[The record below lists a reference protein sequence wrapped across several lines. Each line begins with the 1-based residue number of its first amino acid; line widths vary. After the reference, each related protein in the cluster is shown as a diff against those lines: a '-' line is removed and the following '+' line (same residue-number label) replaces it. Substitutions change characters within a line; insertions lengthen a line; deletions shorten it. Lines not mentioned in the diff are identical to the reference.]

1 MEIPSPQA
9 GVVKSVAVKVGDK
22 VKEGSVILQV
32 EMQGAGADGVKD
44 KPAAAESKTAAA
56 EPSKQ
61 QDPPAQEGKAASKAQ
76 QGGERVTIVVPD
88 IGDANE
94 VEVIEIMV
102 EVGDRSEEHTSELQ
116 TLMR

>member
-44 KPAAAESKTAAA
+44 KPAATESKPAAA
-56 EPSKQ
+56 EPRKQ
-61 QDPPAQEGKAASKAQ
+61 QDPPAQEGKAAPQAQ
-76 QGGERVTIVVPD
+76 QGGERVTITVPD
-88 IGDANE
+88 HGAAKDGE
-94 VEVIEIMV
+94 VNTIMV
-102 EVGDRSEEHTSELQ
+102 TVGTHERQ
-116 TLMR
+116 KQNIN